1 MARKTLLTEAQVRQF
16 MTLAHVPA
24 IGSNRLQEMGYGMT
38 EEDPIEDEEG
48 PDDPS
53 MDADAAFP
61 PEDEAAPEMD
71 AAPEDDMGD
80 MGDVEMGDSVPVDKE
95 DKFSDLVQ
103 QLADLVGIEVDLTTG
118 DDLGAEM
125 APEDGLEVDT
135 DDDLDMP
142 PEDAAMAPDDLGMD
156 SEEEEEDIMP
166 MQERTQDALVKEVAR
181 RVAKRISNSQKKDV
195 MVDQIAERIL
205 KRLTK

>member
-16 MTLAHVPA
+16 MKLAHVPA

-38 EEDPIEDEEG
+38 EEDPIEDEEE
-48 PDDPS
+48 PDDLS

-61 PEDEAAPEMD
+61 PEDDVAPEMD

-80 MGDVEMGDSVPVDKE
+80 VEMGDSAPVDKE
-95 DKFSDLVQ
+95 DQFSDLVQ
-103 QLADLVGIEVDLTTG
+103 QLADLVGIQVDLTTG
-118 DDLGAEM
+118 DDQEAEM
-125 APEDGLEVDT
+125 APEDGLEVDG
-135 DDDLDMP
+135 DDDLGMP
-142 PEDAAMAPDDLGMD
+142 PEDGDMDPEGAAAMGA
-156 SEEEEEDIMP
+156 EEEEDELAPMP

-181 RVAKRISNSQKKDV
+181 RVAKRISASQKRDA
-195 MVDQIAERIL
+195 MVDQLSERIL

>member
-16 MTLAHVPA
+16 MKLAHVPA

-118 DDLGAEM
+118 DD
-125 APEDGLEVDT
+125 
-135 DDDLDMP
+135 
-142 PEDAAMAPDDLGMD
+142 
-156 SEEEEEDIMP
+156 
-166 MQERTQDALVKEVAR
+166 
-181 RVAKRISNSQKKDV
+181 
-195 MVDQIAERIL
+195 
-205 KRLTK
+205 

>member
-1 MARKTLLTEAQVRQF
+1 
-16 MTLAHVPA
+16 
-24 IGSNRLQEMGYGMT
+24 
-38 EEDPIEDEEG
+38 
-48 PDDPS
+48 

-118 DDLGAEM
+118 DD
-125 APEDGLEVDT
+125 
-135 DDDLDMP
+135 
-142 PEDAAMAPDDLGMD
+142 
-156 SEEEEEDIMP
+156 
-166 MQERTQDALVKEVAR
+166 TQDALVKEVAR